1 MGGVHRYHMKNRTM
15 YILAIVTVIVVA
27 AIAIPLYV
35 KSQHTTFRTEVTD
48 HMTMLDKIETLQIRK
63 ITRISSAEEEEVRLE
78 DPKEIQ
84 NVLKLFRDLELKKVK
99 ETLPFND
106 LPDYYEIRIVIN
118 KEGRFTE
125 HFGVWVYS
133 ENTVS
138 TYNGAATRDAFGDF
152 EITNEFNFNELE
164 RIFNKLKEDAA

>member
-1 MGGVHRYHMKNRTM
+1 MKNRTM
-15 YILAIVTVIVVA
+15 YILAIVTVVVVA
-27 AIAIPLYV
+27 AIAFPLYV
-35 KSQHTTFRTEVTD
+35 KSQHTTFRAEVTD
-48 HMTMLDKIETLQIRK
+48 HITMLDKIETLQIRK

-78 DPKEIQ
+78 DPKQIQ
-84 NVLKLFRDLELKKVK
+84 NVLKLFRDIELKKVK
-99 ETLPFND
+99 EARPLND
-106 LPDYYEIRIVIN
+106 LPYYEIRIVIN

-133 ENTVS
+133 ENTIS